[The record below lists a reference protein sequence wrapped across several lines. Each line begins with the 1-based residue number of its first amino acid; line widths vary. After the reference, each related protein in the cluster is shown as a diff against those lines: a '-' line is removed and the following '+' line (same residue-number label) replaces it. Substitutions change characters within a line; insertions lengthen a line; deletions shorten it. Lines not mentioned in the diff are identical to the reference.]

1 MAVPDAQSAMK
12 LVNDVLELLE
22 SPAHC
27 SSFSERGKR
36 QIWQLHQ
43 FKEAIQSQ
51 RREEGFRLFCQALLG
66 DIRSC
71 IADTS
76 SSVDAKREKSYK
88 MFYERRISVIPK
100 HWDDFHVALGLE
112 GPDPVWTQTVNRLLF
127 NQELIASIK
136 RDGLLEHRPV
146 VAPQHD
152 KASLGTDEE
161 NIIRYM
167 AGYIPFKLLKVYKKK
182 DSAEA
187 ADVVDFLSGMSQPGP
202 EDDFYSYT
210 QEWTKAISR
219 GGVFEVS
226 NDVFSFFLQ
235 LDVAMRKLLLKH
247 LISDEVRDAV
257 MKDEDVMFQ
266 WAMLSCQLSNEISQC
281 AQASD

>member
-112 GPDPVWTQTVNRLLF
+112 GPDPVWTQTVNRLLHISMLQLSRKIPSLCF
-127 NQELIASIK
+127 MMKLDPSRLQV
-136 RDGLLEHRPV
+136 R
-146 VAPQHD
+146 
-152 KASLGTDEE
+152 ASLG
-161 NIIRYM
+161 
-167 AGYIPFKLLKVYKKK
+167 
-182 DSAEA
+182 
-187 ADVVDFLSGMSQPGP
+187 
-202 EDDFYSYT
+202 
-210 QEWTKAISR
+210 
-219 GGVFEVS
+219 
-226 NDVFSFFLQ
+226 
-235 LDVAMRKLLLKH
+235 
-247 LISDEVRDAV
+247 
-257 MKDEDVMFQ
+257 
-266 WAMLSCQLSNEISQC
+266 
-281 AQASD
+281 